1 MTVPHVRPAAPADG
15 PQLAR
20 LRLALLRTYESPP
33 DDPGFLESFARWWSA
48 GGHQFRAVVAVA
60 GARAGADLVVGNVWW
75 HPVPKVPRPG
85 GQPHWGYLTNV
96 YVDPDRRGRGLG
108 RRLLDAALRAAEA
121 EGLTH
126 LVVWPAAPSA
136 GLYRGAGFDDPVE
149 LLEAPLPCR
158 GSPTSARPD
167 SR

>member
-1 MTVPHVRPAAPADG
+1 MTVVHVRPAEPADG

-33 DDPGFLESFARWWSA
+33 DDPDFLDRFARWWSG
-48 GGHQFRAVVAVA
+48 GGHRFRAVVASAADDGPGTA
-60 GARAGADLVVGNVWW
+60 GGRILGNVWW

-85 GQPHWGYLTNV
+85 GQPHWGYVTNV
-96 YVDPDRRGRGLG
+96 YVEEDQRGRGLG
-108 RRLLDAALRAAEA
+108 QRLLDAALRAARA

-136 GLYRGAGFDDPVE
+136 GLYRRAGFDSPAE
-149 LLEAPLPCR
+149 LLELPLPR
-158 GSPTSARPD
+158 SADGAPAH
-167 SR
+167 